1 MENVLHLYFQNT
13 DEIRQQDGSFIV
25 NFLSNRTADRDYYS
39 KLSVATSIHTREEY
53 LFSNYMDQNSF
64 CLHTPA
70 ESAFFA
76 ETYLHKHNFFEL
88 MYIMR
93 GSASVMIEDE
103 EVTYTKGNLC
113 LMNRNTM
120 HRETDMSDADILY
133 ISIDPSLIVQWPKGV
148 AQPFQYKS
156 ILNRFFTENLSERTG
171 SKRDYVDFRLLG
183 EDQIPGIAEEII
195 AAYTKKRIGY
205 QFDIYS
211 SLLRLFAALENPE
224 LYKATY
230 ISLSGGRICPIYAVP

>member
-39 KLSVATSIHTREEY
+39 KLSVATSIHTQEEY

-103 EVTYTKGNLC
+103 EVTYT
-113 LMNRNTM
+113 
-120 HRETDMSDADILY
+120 
-133 ISIDPSLIVQWPKGV
+133 
-148 AQPFQYKS
+148 
-156 ILNRFFTENLSERTG
+156 
-171 SKRDYVDFRLLG
+171 
-183 EDQIPGIAEEII
+183 
-195 AAYTKKRIGY
+195 
-205 QFDIYS
+205 
-211 SLLRLFAALENPE
+211 
-224 LYKATY
+224 
-230 ISLSGGRICPIYAVP
+230 